1 MVPDD
6 YQWLLVVVYAVFP
19 QSHIWKLRLVP
30 FKIYEW
36 IIPFII
42 TPFIWERWISYHRAC
57 PPFEDWQERAFTV
70 GIGGPVGSGKILG
83 AAQVSVLWMISMW
96 NKQLIHGIWVDE
108 WVYSLYRF
116 YSFFVFNTG
125 YTYVYIYINWNVHPG
140 GANLLGLKIPLISQ
154 NQDPEGCEYLTGIYW
169 NWDTMGILRSIQS
182 TWKAWSLNI
191 SIQPSKHDY
200 LTKRMV
206 IKIIHGRWFVFASS
220 HSSGYSLLNTI
231 WHVLLTLRLPYRSKY
246 CLRRIATT
254 PQIIPQSNYPS
265 DGT

>member
-116 YSFFVFNTG
+116 YSFLFLIQG
-125 YTYVYIYINWNVHPG
+125 IHICIYIYI
-140 GANLLGLKIPLISQ
+140 KIEMYIQ
-154 NQDPEGCEYLTGIYW
+154 AEQIYW
-169 NWDTMGILRSIQS
+169 VWRYHWSPKIRIQKDANIWQESTEIGIQ
-182 TWKAWSLNI
+182 WE
-191 SIQPSKHDY
+191 
-200 LTKRMV
+200 
-206 IKIIHGRWFVFASS
+206 F
-220 HSSGYSLLNTI
+220 
-231 WHVLLTLRLPYRSKY
+231 
-246 CLRRIATT
+246 
-254 PQIIPQSNYPS
+254 
-265 DGT
+265 

>member
-125 YTYVYIYINWNVHPG
+125 YTYMYIYKLKCTSRRSKFIGFEDTTDLPKSG
-140 GANLLGLKIPLISQ
+140 SRRMRIFDRNLLKLGYNGNFKKYTINVKSLVPK
-154 NQDPEGCEYLTGIYW
+154 YKH
-169 NWDTMGILRSIQS
+169 S
-182 TWKAWSLNI
+182 T
-191 SIQPSKHDY
+191 
-200 LTKRMV
+200 
-206 IKIIHGRWFVFASS
+206 IKTW
-220 HSSGYSLLNTI
+220 LLNQENGDKNHTWSMI
-231 WHVLLTLRLPYRSKY
+231 CV
-246 CLRRIATT
+246 CL
-254 PQIIPQSNYPS
+254 QSFKWIFTS
-265 DGT
+265 